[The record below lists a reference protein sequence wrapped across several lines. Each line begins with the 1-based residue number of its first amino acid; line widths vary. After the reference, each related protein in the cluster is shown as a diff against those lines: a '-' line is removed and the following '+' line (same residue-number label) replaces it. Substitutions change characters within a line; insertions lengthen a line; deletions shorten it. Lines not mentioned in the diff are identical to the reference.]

1 MIEDYLVSMTSSNK
15 IDLLCEL
22 FFRLYDSAKCVT
34 FLIIDDDY
42 LCKGQYP
49 CSRNNNHNNNS
60 PPTYTGTTN
69 HSSDPELCF
78 HELRDGGV
86 TVSNFFK
93 IPIIDQEN
101 VIGIVCIVE
110 PSIHISKIELT
121 PYIKLAQLVV
131 SNIAHNDIVLSNLIN
146 SLRTPMNGAVGMMQ
160 LLVKRRIPADCVEY
174 VETINESVKQ
184 LALIM
189 SDIHDYT
196 LLNSDKVSVENSTFK
211 TKELLNKIA
220 KNSIEILKR
229 KHATLNFNIGETVP
243 EYLDSD
249 MGKIEQ
255 IMYNLI
261 KNSVEASSS
270 NSVITVRLWIENK
283 QLFGQVIDSGYGIL
297 ESERYKLFKS
307 FMRLKSHNCTDG
319 ARLGLYICHKLITLL
334 KGNIQVED
342 SSPSGT
348 TVTFSIPFTKT
359 NKT

>member
-22 FFRLYDSAKCVT
+22 FFRLYDSSKCVI

-49 CSRNNNHNNNS
+49 CSSNNN
-60 PPTYTGTTN
+60 PPTYIGTAN

-78 HELRDGGV
+78 HELRDGGL
-86 TVSNFFK
+86 TVSKFLK
-93 IPIIDQEN
+93 IPVMDQEN
-101 VIGIVCIVE
+101 VIGIVCIVD
-110 PSIHISKIELT
+110 PSITISKMELT
-121 PYIKLAQLVV
+121 PYIKLAELVV
-131 SNIAHNDIVLSNLIN
+131 ANIVHNDIIISNLIN

-160 LLVKRRIPADCVEY
+160 LLVKKRIPADCVEY

-184 LALIM
+184 LAFIM

-196 LLNSDKVSVENSTFK
+196 LLNSDKVLAENLPFK
-211 TKELLNKIA
+211 TEKLIDNIA

-229 KHATLNFNIGETVP
+229 KHITLTFNICSSVP
-243 EYLDSD
+243 ESMDSD

-270 NSVITVRLWIENK
+270 NSVIIVRLWGEDH
-283 QLFGQVIDSGYGIL
+283 QLFGQVIDNGHGIP

-307 FMRLKSHNCTDG
+307 FMRLKSHNYTDG
-319 ARLGLYICHKLITLL
+319 ARLGLFICHKLIKLL
-334 KGNIQVED
+334 LGNIQIED